1 MSVAK
6 FLNVQLHRTCCRWWL
21 RSASDDAKK
30 VVLDERRWSRQALLR
45 VRLPCSAAI
54 SAVDDGSAVVTA
66 TLMGA
71 RPFLGCESPITLSLD
86 GAALT
91 VTGVHGTVADLLC
104 RLRVPFMTS
113 IDVELSGCA
122 QATLENLV
130 LDQCRVRTER
140 QGDIALSNIKANAMV
155 LTVEDGSITAKGA
168 VQGNLEVTSQGSGG
182 FKAQRLL
189 ANHLK
194 VKTLAGQ
201 QHLSAVYAEKA
212 RLDSTEGIIDIGTLH
227 SQDAVLTSQS
237 GAILLGGLDGDHCS
251 VTTGSGDVS
260 VVVTHSQ
267 HLSVTTDSGNVTLSL
282 SAPCKVTVDA
292 PVKKS
297 DFDDLSEGD
306 VHSPTE
312 SEITAKSCSGSVI
325 VKKQDWISSLNLGGG
340 ST

>member
-168 VQGNLEVTSQGSGG
+168 VQGNLEVTSQGSG
-182 FKAQRLL
+182 
-189 ANHLK
+189 

>member
-6 FLNVQLHRTCCRWWL
+6 SLNVQLRRTCCRWWL

-30 VVLDERRWSRQALLR
+30 VVLDERRRSRQALLR

-71 RPFLGCESPITLSLD
+71 RPFLGCESPIALSLD

-91 VTGVHGTVADLLC
+91 VTGVDGTVADLLC

-130 LDQCRVRTER
+130 LDQCTVRTEG
-140 QGDIALSNIKANAMV
+140 QGDIALSNVKANAVV

-212 RLDSTEGIIDIGTLH
+212 RLESTEGIIDIGTLH

-237 GAILLGGLDGDHCS
+237 GAILLG
-251 VTTGSGDVS
+251 
-260 VVVTHSQ
+260 
-267 HLSVTTDSGNVTLSL
+267 NVTLSL

-297 DFDDLSEGD
+297 DFDGLSEGD
-306 VHSPTE
+306 VHSATE
-312 SEITAKSCSGSVI
+312 SQITAKSCSGSVI
-325 VKKQDWISSLNLGGG
+325 VKKQDWISSLNLGGR